1 MRDHLKNK
9 SIQDSIAVFL
19 LGLALGIYSLIRFRS
34 AAVQTR
40 WILSPY
46 LVPLLLSVFA
56 ILLSL
61 SLFGEGLGE
70 RGRAREDAAQA
81 KPAPRKL
88 RNVLIVVL
96 MSAAYCALIS
106 LIRFLPASM
115 LFLAAMIWFLGERR
129 PWMIAAVSIV
139 MPLVLYALFG
149 LGLGVRLP

>member
-40 WILSPY
+40 WILSP
-46 LVPLLLSVFA
+46 VFA

-70 RGRAREDAAQA
+70 RGRACEDAAQA

-96 MSAAYCALIS
+96 MGAAYCALIS